1 MSRLCLLT
9 MFLLLNNLAFS
20 QGKLDSLQR
29 KANDIQLPQL
39 PDPVKTSWHKVDSI
53 RNDFNHEADSL
64 RTGYEQSIGSIDSQ
78 TGNVQHKIDSLNN
91 LNLPSNKFSHKL
103 DSLNQQRTK
112 VESDFNAQ
120 TDKLK
125 SKTIGKLDKIEM
137 TPEMEGPVGE
147 FTQKVN
153 GFSVT
158 DNQFV
163 KIPELQVP
171 GYALPK
177 IEDVKGLDG
186 LKGLGGLP
194 KVETPLGNLGDVTK
208 QAEGL
213 GSDIKNI
220 SQGNLNG
227 VKAVPDAI
235 EQQAGKMAGVD
246 ELQKQT
252 DIANGYKDQLADLNN
267 RDAMKQQGADMAKK
281 EAINHFAGKE
291 EQLKA
296 AMDKMSKYKQKYSSV
311 KSIKDLPKRPPNAM
325 KGKPFI
331 ERVVPGLYLQLQVKN
346 DWLVDVNPYLSYK
359 LTGRFVPGLGWNQR
373 FNINRS
379 NSKAPVSRTQIYGP
393 RAFVDFRLGKGF
405 IAHIEQ
411 EATNT
416 YVPTTIKRNSDE
428 GKREWVWS
436 TMMGLK
442 KQYKI
447 YKNLNGTVLI
457 QYNLTNHYFKTP
469 YLDRLNSRM
478 GFEYLLFTKKPKN

>member
-1 MSRLCLLT
+1 M
-9 MFLLLNNLAFS
+9 
-20 QGKLDSLQR
+20 
-29 KANDIQLPQL
+29 
-39 PDPVKTSWHKVDSI
+39 
-53 RNDFNHEADSL
+53 
-64 RTGYEQSIGSIDSQ
+64 
-78 TGNVQHKIDSLNN
+78 
-91 LNLPSNKFSHKL
+91 
-103 DSLNQQRTK
+103 
-112 VESDFNAQ
+112 
-120 TDKLK
+120 
-125 SKTIGKLDKIEM
+125 
-137 TPEMEGPVGE
+137 
-147 FTQKVN
+147 
-153 GFSVT
+153 
-158 DNQFV
+158 
-163 KIPELQVP
+163 
-171 GYALPK
+171 
-177 IEDVKGLDG
+177 KGLDG
-186 LKGLGGLP
+186 LKGLGDLP

-220 SQGNLNG
+220 SQGNLNE

-235 EQQAGKMAGVD
+235 EQQAGKLPGVD

-252 DIANGYKDQLADLNN
+252 DIANGYKDQLSGLNN
-267 RDAMKQQGADMAKK
+267 PDAMKQQGADMAKK

-296 AMDKMSKYKQKYSSV
+296 AMDKMSAYKQKYSSV

-331 ERVVPGLYLQLQVKN
+331 ERIVPGLYLQLQVKN
-346 DWLVDVNPYLSYK
+346 DWLIDVNPYLSYK

-393 RAFVDFRLGKGF
+393 RAFLDFRLGKGF
-405 IAHIEQ
+405 IAHLEQ
-411 EATNT
+411 EAMNT
-416 YVPTTIKRNSDE
+416 YVPTPLKGSADD
-428 GKREWVWS
+428 GSREWVWS

-478 GFEYLLFTKKPKN
+478 GFEYNLRSK